1 MHLNLPNIQWEK
13 LNLTNISLNLA
24 NIQQVNLTSIKCVQL
39 SLPKIKTC
47 YQVIAYCFCADYWLR
62 VKFPC
67 LVLFTHRSR
76 RLAHGSCLFTGSKG
90 WRNTVPPDFQTNYL
104 ATNPLLISV
113 SSFQNHTHTPPPPSR
128 DYSWGTASRC
138 LQLSVSFHMV
148 VFGRKLEILFVL
160 LLSHT
165 SKKPVLLL

>member
-1 MHLNLPNIQWEK
+1 M
-13 LNLTNISLNLA
+13 
-24 NIQQVNLTSIKCVQL
+24 
-39 SLPKIKTC
+39 
-47 YQVIAYCFCADYWLR
+47 IAYCFCADYWLR

-67 LVLFTHRSR
+67 LDLFTHRST

-90 WRNTVPPDFQTNYL
+90 WRNTVLPDFQTNYL

-113 SSFQNHTHTPPPPSR
+113 SSFQNHTHPPPPSR

-148 VFGRKLEILFVL
+148 LFGRKLEILLFDFF
-160 LLSHT
+160 HT
-165 SKKPVLLL
+165 LPKSQFFCSNISYPTTCLERVSSVTWN